1 MNTFLSWRAFAPLAR
16 LSFVMYLVHDLVV
29 NGLAPWYT
37 FSISFM
43 QFNVVGLK
51 VLRVKWG
58 TRNNV
63 FLQAMHTMATFS
75 VTVAVS
81 IPLVVLLEMPL
92 AHMEKLSMGT
102 VTRKK

>member
-1 MNTFLSWRAFAPLAR
+1 MSWRAFAPLAR

-51 VLRVKWG
+51 VLRVGYTK
-58 TRNNV
+58 
-63 FLQAMHTMATFS
+63 
-75 VTVAVS
+75 
-81 IPLVVLLEMPL
+81 
-92 AHMEKLSMGT
+92 
-102 VTRKK
+102 